1 MRNSNYYLELVE
13 AQAKLF
19 NIVKPMLTNFSFK
32 SLNKIL
38 DEKKVI
44 FDLLDFLVEESVNS
58 KEAYHFDN
66 VSRIYRALIFYSE
79 WIYALL
85 NGLDN
90 SVTTYKTAKSNLSI
104 IDTTF
109 YHHIP
114 IFKFNIDE
122 LINNLSALNDSNF
135 NEFEIIVRNF
145 GKVRFPIISHL
156 RSNGFI
162 NVNNINSTND
172 EVEENDDSVYVVS
185 LELFLQGSPWV
196 NPQIIKSKQIYAID
210 GIIKLNKI
218 PKRFSILKVV
228 PATTSL
234 NIFEIELQEIILS
247 DSLEYKLTGTIV
259 FKYNHSSFESSTTI
273 KILPHFVDDYK
284 NVLYPTIIGYDE
296 LSVKSIHP
304 NSKLFQGSGYE
315 LIDEKISE
323 IYSNSLLNR
332 LNENDKNNFLMLLNG
347 ICNFQ
352 GFCLQR
358 AKYKEINSIKEDE
371 FRDDLIQHLTA
382 NPNIGEDIIKEAH
395 VAGGR
400 VEIIYKGIIVELK
413 VEKSLSDRG
422 KIISKYKNQPQA
434 YASSNSKICSIACVL
449 DLTEKKL
456 PQSLASNNIF
466 IHEIDT
472 HGFESTIPFHQP
484 FQVFIFID
492 GNIKSPSKYSI

>member
-1 MRNSNYYLELVE
+1 MRNSNYCLELVE
-13 AQAKLF
+13 TQAKLF
-19 NIVKPMLTNFSFK
+19 NITKPVLANFSFK
-32 SLNKIL
+32 SINKIL
-38 DEKKVI
+38 DEKKEI
-44 FDLLDFLVEESVNS
+44 FDLLDFLLENTENS
-58 KEAYHFDN
+58 KETHHFDN
-66 VSRIYRALIFYSE
+66 VSRIYRAIVFYSE
-79 WIYALL
+79 WVYALL
-85 NGLDN
+85 NGLDGF
-90 SVTTYKTAKSNLSI
+90 VTTYKTAKSNLSI
-104 IDTTF
+104 IDTTI
-109 YHHIP
+109 YNHIP
-114 IFKFNIDE
+114 IFKLDIDK
-122 LINNLSALNDSNF
+122 LIKSLSALNDDNF
-135 NEFEIIVRNF
+135 NEFEVIVKDF
-145 GKVRFPIISHL
+145 AKVKFPIISHL
-156 RSNGFI
+156 QNNGFI
-162 NVNNINSTND
+162 NANNVNKIN
-172 EVEENDDSVYVVS
+172 EEIKENDDSVYVVS

-210 GIIKLNKI
+210 GIVKLNKI
-218 PKRFSILKVV
+218 PKGFSILKVV

-247 DSLEYKLTGTIV
+247 DSLEYKLTGTIL
-259 FKYNHSSFESSTTI
+259 FKYNHSSFENSTTI
-273 KILPHFVDDYK
+273 KILPYFVDSYK

-323 IYSNSLLNR
+323 IYTNSLLNR
-332 LNENDKNNFLMLLNG
+332 LNENDKSNFLMLLNG

-358 AKYKEINSIKEDE
+358 AKYKEISSIKEDE

-400 VEIIYKGIIVELK
+400 VEIIYKGFVVELK
-413 VEKSLSDRG
+413 VEKSLSDRE

-434 YASSNSKICSIACVL
+434 YASSNSRICSIACIL

-472 HGFESTIPFHQP
+472 HGFENIVPFHQP

-492 GNIKSPSKYSI
+492 GNIKSPSKYSK

>member
-1 MRNSNYYLELVE
+1 MRNSNYCLELVE
-13 AQAKLF
+13 TQAKLF
-19 NIVKPMLTNFSFK
+19 NITKPILTNFSFK
-32 SLNKIL
+32 SINKLL
-38 DEKKVI
+38 DEKKKI
-44 FDLLDFLVEESVNS
+44 FDLLDYLLEESENS
-58 KEAYHFDN
+58 QETYHFDN
-66 VSRIYRALIFYSE
+66 VSRIYRALIFYTE

-85 NGLDN
+85 NGSDN
-90 SVTTYKTAKSNLSI
+90 FVATYKTAKSNLSI
-104 IDTTF
+104 VDTTS
-109 YHHIP
+109 YNHIP
-114 IFKFNIDE
+114 IFKSNIDE
-122 LINNLSALNDSNF
+122 LVKKLSGLNEDNF
-135 NEFEIIVRNF
+135 NEFEIVVRNF
-145 GKVRFPIISHL
+145 AKVKFPIISHL

-162 NVNNINSTND
+162 NSNSIND
-172 EVEENDDSVYVVS
+172 ESEENDDSVYVVS

-210 GIIKLNKI
+210 GIVKLNKI
-218 PKRFSILKVV
+218 PKGFSILKVF

-247 DSLEYKLTGTIV
+247 DSLEYKLTGTIL

-273 KILPHFVDDYK
+273 KILPYFVDGYK

-315 LIDEKISE
+315 LIDEKISD
-323 IYSNSLLNR
+323 IYTNSLLNR
-332 LNENDKNNFLMLLNG
+332 LNGKDKSNFLMLLNG

-358 AKYKEINSIKEDE
+358 AKYKEISSIKEDE

-400 VEIIYKGIIVELK
+400 VEIIYKGFVVELK
-413 VEKSLSDRG
+413 VEKSLSDRA

-434 YASSNSKICSIACVL
+434 YASSNSRICSIACIL

-472 HGFESTIPFHQP
+472 HGFESTIPFHKP
-484 FQVFIFID
+484 LQVFIFID
-492 GNIKSPSKYSI
+492 GNIKSPSSYSK